1 MENMEI
7 AWLISSSRREINFV
21 WVTYSVG
28 FSQQDEES
36 QRAAVREIVK
46 KLHAHG
52 IKAAAYMCA
61 ISVFWESMFKDV
73 PQSVKW
79 LMFDGKVAPYR
90 YSDGQDCSAF
100 YRRYR

>member
-1 MENMEI
+1 MGSEFSPQDFEVLTNLYGKHGDRMVDLLQQ
-7 AWLISSSRREINFV
+7 ARINFV

-28 FSQQDEES
+28 FSQQEEET

-61 ISVFWESMFKDV
+61 MGVFGRACLKMCRS
-73 PQSVKW
+73 
-79 LMFDGKVAPYR
+79 R
-90 YSDGQDCSAF
+90 
-100 YRRYR
+100 